1 MARKAE
7 PKFKIVPTSTGTFV
21 DGKYQLIPEMRLDNV
36 KLPKSFDGI
45 LVIPAEVTQLG
56 GFVCLDKTE
65 ITEVVLPEGLRH
77 LGIGTFK
84 GCSNLV
90 KINIPYSITK
100 VWDDDT
106 FYGCTSLKELHLHEN
121 ILFLSG
127 RAFNGLPEGIN
138 ITIDESNPKFLA
150 DGQAILE
157 KDGARIIRLYAKTS
171 SYEIKDG
178 TVTIDCYAFAECKEL
193 QSVTIPEGVL
203 TIGEWAF
210 AYCDNLET
218 VVIPNTVKEMKRNAF
233 WECVNLKS
241 IDIPNTL
248 TEISENVFNGC
259 TNLMSVVI
267 PQGVTKIGAS
277 AFCRCTS
284 LTNIV
289 IPESVTYIS
298 YDAFNG
304 CTGLTS
310 ITIPSSVTEIK
321 YSAFSGCT
329 GLQEITVSSENLLEE
344 VELPEGVKVN
354 IAS

>member
-7 PKFKIVPTSTGTFV
+7 PKFKIVPSGSGV
-21 DGKYQLIPEMRLDNV
+21 YIDGKYQLFDEMRLDNV

-45 LVIPAEVTQLG
+45 LTIPAEVTQLG
-56 GFVCLDKTE
+56 KFVCADKTE

-77 LGIGTFK
+77 LGIGAFK

-90 KINIPYSITK
+90 KINIPSSIDK
-100 VWDDDT
+100 VCDEDT
-106 FYGCTSLKELHLHEN
+106 FYGCSSLKELHLHEN

-127 RAFNGLPEGIN
+127 RALYGLPEGIN

-218 VVIPNTVKEMKRNAF
+218 VVIPNTVKEMNHDAF
-233 WECVNLKS
+233 YGCVNLKS

-267 PQGVTKIGAS
+267 PQGVTEIGAS
-277 AFCRCTS
+277 AFRRCTS

-289 IPESVTYIS
+289 IPESVTYIG
-298 YDAFNG
+298 YDAFND

-310 ITIPSSVTEIK
+310 ITIPSSVTEIE

-329 GLQEITVSSENLLEE
+329 GLKEITVSSENLLEE
-344 VELPEGVKVN
+344 VKLPEGVKVI

>member
-7 PKFKIVPTSTGTFV
+7 PKFKIVSDSYGTFV

-45 LVIPAEVTQLG
+45 LAIPAEVTRLG
-56 GFVCLDKTE
+56 RFVCWDKTE
-65 ITEVVLPEGLRH
+65 ITEVVLPEGLRC
-77 LGIGTFK
+77 LGIGAFQ

-90 KINIPYSITK
+90 KINIPSS
-100 VWDDDT
+100 VDEVCDHDT
-106 FYGCTSLKELHLHEN
+106 FYGTSLKELHLHEN
-121 ILFLSG
+121 ILYLSG

-203 TIGEWAF
+203 TIGECAF
-210 AYCDNLET
+210 ACCDNLEK
-218 VVIPNTVKEMKRNAF
+218 VVIPNTVKEMRRSAF

-241 IDIPNTL
+241 ITIPNTL

-259 TNLMSVVI
+259 TNLISVVI

-289 IPESVTYIS
+289 IPESVTYIG
-298 YDAFNG
+298 YNAFNG

-310 ITIPSSVTEIK
+310 ITIPSSVTEIEH
-321 YSAFSGCT
+321 SAFSGCT

-344 VELPEGVKVN
+344 VKLPEGVKVK